1 MEPAAILLF
10 QIESKTKAGGIDP
23 TLADL
28 LQEPS
33 SVPRTQGVCH
43 FLQAW
48 SMAGVSETIPLFGE
62 LDGLA
67 LLSLG
72 LAGHVFVSIQNHLG
86 GEGWVSTHADGQ
98 VAPVGVHDME
108 VVMIDVGPGFLPFD
122 GGDLAFPVL
131 LHLPHGCGCPPHQN
145 QKEARFD
152 SMISQVILYG

>member
-48 SMAGVSETIPLFGE
+48 SIAGVSETIPFFGE
-62 LDGLA
+62 LDWLA

-86 GEGWVSTHADGQ
+86 GKG
-98 VAPVGVHDME
+98 
-108 VVMIDVGPGFLPFD
+108 
-122 GGDLAFPVL
+122 
-131 LHLPHGCGCPPHQN
+131 GCPHMRMVRWPQSG
-145 QKEARFD
+145 
-152 SMISQVILYG
+152 SMIWK